1 MDTVFVWYRSLVV
14 EAARYGV
21 PLMPFEAIVL
31 SYGANGLCIPGIGVH
46 LFTKRNQLLY
56 EILSWTLP
64 LSDNVDLR
72 SQHASTSSR
81 NG

>member
-31 SYGANGLCIPGIGVH
+31 SYGADGLCIPGIGVH
-46 LFTKRNQLLY
+46 LFTKCGKLIY
-56 EILSWTLP
+56 KIL
-64 LSDNVDLR
+64 R
-72 SQHASTSSR
+72 
-81 NG
+81 